1 MVKRNNILK
10 NLILAILLGFVAS
23 LIGELLLAAI
33 KTSTKSLATKQIWYI
48 YPLIG
53 SVFLVVIRRYM
64 LGDNIDFG
72 IDEIQDEIKNI
83 KYKVMNIEDTLVKSS
98 LTFVTLVF
106 GFSAGKFGPLIHIG
120 GSIGS
125 NMAYNLKLNKE
136 DIRYFIGAGVA
147 ATLSGFFGNPLFGVF
162 FAIEILFHYKI
173 NWRVI
178 YIFIGG
184 FSALIVSRFI
194 IKEDFFYIEHL
205 GVDLSIG
212 EIVIRLLIIGI
223 ITGLVSSVYD
233 MILKK
238 SKSFI
243 KKNEKFYYPLIGGIL
258 MSLIGYFYPQIFD
271 LYIDINHVTLNGELL
286 VHTAIILILLKLLA
300 TGITF
305 SFGGVGGGFGPAIYI
320 GTLIGYS
327 VSVLG
332 LQANY
337 CNILGMVGMMAGY
350 SNAPIASAFLFAGIM
365 ENKIFFIPFII
376 LSIISSYLNKRI
388 VRRITKN
395 WSE

>member
-1 MVKRNNILK
+1 MAKLNDVLK
-10 NLILAILLGFVAS
+10 NLILAMLLGFAAS
-23 LIGELLLAAI
+23 LIGELLLEAI
-33 KTSTKSLATKQIWYI
+33 KTSTESLATKQIWYI

-53 SVFLVVIRRYM
+53 SVFLVVVRRYM

-83 KYKVMNIEDTLVKSS
+83 RYKVMNIEDTLVKSL
-98 LTFVTLVF
+98 LTFITLVF

-125 NMAYNLKLNKE
+125 NVAYNLKLDKE

-147 ATLSGFFGNPLFGVF
+147 ATLSGFFGNPLFGAF

-184 FSALIVSRFI
+184 FSALIVSKFI
-194 IKEDFFYIEHL
+194 IQEDFFYIERF

-223 ITGLVSSVYD
+223 VTGLVSSVYD
-233 MILKK
+233 VILKK

-258 MSLIGYFYPQIFD
+258 MSSIGYFYPQIFD
-271 LYIDINHVTLNGELL
+271 LYIDINHITINGELL
-286 VHTAIILILLKLLA
+286 IHTAIILIFLKLIA

-327 VSVLG
+327 VSVFG

-365 ENKIFFIPFII
+365 GDKLFFIPFII
-376 LSIISSYLNKRI
+376 LGIISSYLNKRVVSGI
-388 VRRITKN
+388 MGKR
-395 WSE
+395 SE